1 MTRMD
6 FAANHVGFVLAAYG
20 LSAAVLGLVTASV
33 VVRYRRAARRLGEL
47 QASGAPRRRKA
58 MEPRQ

>member
-1 MTRMD
+1 MD

-20 LSAAVLGLVTASV
+20 LSAIVLGVVTTTV
-33 VVRYRRAARRLGEL
+33 VLRHRQVARRLGEL

-58 MEPRQ
+58 MEPRP